1 VEGYGQLTS
10 SASPVHYSS
19 SSSSSLTVIPGF
31 QSSVSSM
38 FYFQVFCNVN
48 KLFGGMGGMLENTN
62 PAIFGQVSERK
73 ALPEEEDDD
82 VHDEIDAREVFD
94 ILSCW
99 RF

>member
-1 VEGYGQLTS
+1 
-10 SASPVHYSS
+10 
-19 SSSSSLTVIPGF
+19 
-31 QSSVSSM
+31 
-38 FYFQVFCNVN
+38 
-48 KLFGGMGGMLENTN
+48 MLENTN

-73 ALPEEEDDD
+73 ALPEEENDD